1 MFVKRL
7 KPMRNRLTPR
17 TPQGCYIDQMTPHAH
32 QGLTTAAARQRLLEH
47 GPNTLA
53 HAQAQPLGQVI
64 WTVVREPMV
73 LLLLIAGS
81 IYLALGDRTEAL
93 MLLTAVI
100 AVITLTLSQELRAQ
114 KALQALRDLSAPNA
128 LVMRDGQAQSLPAE
142 QLVVDDIICLREG
155 ERIPA
160 DAQLLE
166 GLLRVDESLLTG
178 ESEPQARTVT
188 QPTLFAGTLVTQGTA
203 WARIT
208 ATGQGSSMG
217 KIGQSLLN
225 IADTPTPLQKAS
237 RVLIRR
243 LALAGM
249 ALSLLMVLVAWLW
262 DQRPLLESLLLGIS
276 LAMAILPE
284 EIPVVLTVFLAL
296 GAWRLSCRAILTRQ
310 LNAIETLGAITVL
323 AVDKT
328 GTLTHNQMHVSELAT
343 LDTYYRSDH
352 GPLPEALHTLAEFTA
367 LATPSDPFD
376 PMEKAIADF
385 CQTYL
390 VHTEHAHPHWQPE
403 RTYELTAD
411 ILAMTQAFDN
421 GDPARKLL
429 ATKGAPEAIVDLC
442 HLDDATR
449 QHIRRQVQDMAER
462 GLRVLGVAR
471 GHWTGPDWP
480 SHQHDFDYAFLG
492 LVGFIDPPRED
503 AGPAIAQCARAGIRV
518 VMMTGDHPAT
528 AQAIAQHIGLPNTQQ
543 VLTGEHMEH
552 MSDEE
557 LAKNLQ
563 HTHICARVKPQHKLR
578 LVQVLQ
584 SQGEVVG
591 MTGDG
596 VNDAP
601 ALRAADVGIAMG
613 KRGTDVAREAAD
625 VVLLD
630 DSFANIIAGIA
641 QGRLIDRNLR
651 RAMAFV
657 FAVHVPVIL
666 LAFAPVA
673 MHWPILL
680 LPAQIVLLELLIDP
694 ACSVYFEA
702 EAAGTDLMA
711 QPPRSAQHT
720 ALASG
725 VVLQGV
731 LRGLL
736 SAAVLLGTMVW
747 LQSGQPEPEAL
758 RTTMFLALT
767 ATLFVQLDDAR
778 RIRSSP
784 PPRAPT
790 NPWQLRIGLGAV
802 VLLTLVIGIPALRTA
817 MGLTPL
823 TLPMVATVSIL
834 AGMQWT
840 LIRWVQPYLSSLSE
854 RTHR

>member
-1 MFVKRL
+1 M
-7 KPMRNRLTPR
+7 
-17 TPQGCYIDQMTPHAH
+17 DPHTLS
-32 QGLTTAAARQRLLEH
+32 GLSSATATQRLH
-47 GPNTLA
+47 AQGPNTLA
-53 HAQAQPLGQVI
+53 HAPAQPVSQVV

-73 LLLLIAGS
+73 LLLLAAGGV
-81 IYLALGDRTEAL
+81 YLALGDRIEAL

-100 AVITLTLSQELRAQ
+100 AVIALTLSQELRAQ
-114 KALQALRDLSAPNA
+114 KALQALRDLSAPKA
-128 LVMRDGQAQSLPAE
+128 MVMRDGQVQSLPAE
-142 QLVVDDIICLREG
+142 QLVVDDLIALREG

-160 DAQLLE
+160 DAVVLD

-178 ESEPQARTVT
+178 ESEPQARTAA
-188 QPTLFAGTLVTQGTA
+188 QPLLCAGTLVTQGTA
-203 WARIT
+203 WARVT
-208 ATGQGSSMG
+208 ATGQRSSMG
-217 KIGQSLLN
+217 KIGQSLLS

-237 RVLIRR
+237 RHLIRR
-243 LALAGM
+243 LAVAGM
-249 ALSLLMVLVAWLW
+249 MLSALMVLVAWLW

-296 GAWRLSCRAILTRQ
+296 GAWRLSRRAILTRQ

-343 LDTYYRSDH
+343 LETHFRSDQ

-367 LATPSDPFD
+367 LATPADPFD
-376 PMEKAIADF
+376 PMEKAIAAF
-385 CQTYL
+385 CQTHL
-390 VHTEHAHPHWQPE
+390 VHTEHVHPDWEPE
-403 RTYELTAD
+403 RTYELSAE
-411 ILAMTQAFDN
+411 ILAMTQAFASGQPDM
-421 GDPARKLL
+421 KLL
-429 ATKGAPEAIVDLC
+429 AAKGAPEAIADLC
-442 HLDDATR
+442 HLDDATCDKIR
-449 QHIRRQVQDMAER
+449 QQVNAMAER
-462 GLRVLGVAR
+462 GLRVLGTAQGRWV
-471 GHWTGPDWP
+471 GPQWP
-480 SHQHDFDYAFLG
+480 AHQHDFEFEFLG

-503 AGPAIAQCARAGIRV
+503 AAAAMAQCARAGIRV

-528 AQAIAQHIGLPNTQQ
+528 AQAIARRVGLPDTLK
-543 VLTGEHMEH
+543 VLTGEQIEH
-552 MSDEE
+552 MPDEE
-557 LAKNLQ
+557 LAQRLQ
-563 HTHICARVKPQHKLR
+563 DTHICARVKPQHKLR
-578 LVQVLQ
+578 LVRLLQ

-613 KRGTDVAREAAD
+613 QRGTDVAREAAD

-702 EAAGTDLMA
+702 EMADNDLMA
-711 QPPRSAQHT
+711 QPPRQARQT
-720 ALASG
+720 ALGSG
-725 VVLQGV
+725 VIVHGV

-736 SAAVLLGTMVW
+736 AAAVLLG
-747 LQSGQPEPEAL
+747 
-758 RTTMFLALT
+758 
-767 ATLFVQLDDAR
+767 
-778 RIRSSP
+778 
-784 PPRAPT
+784 
-790 NPWQLRIGLGAV
+790 
-802 VLLTLVIGIPALRTA
+802 A
-817 MGLTPL
+817 M
-823 TLPMVATVSIL
+823 A
-834 AGMQWT
+834 
-840 LIRWVQPYLSSLSE
+840 
-854 RTHR
+854 